1 MEKTKEQLNGEIRYA
16 IRLSQRTAR
25 LYRRIQTSGTF
36 ISIIGGS
43 AAMTTITGGMP
54 SWVAVIGGIL
64 LAIAGATMIA
74 IRPADKAAMNE
85 ADMRRY
91 QALMPRAETLNV
103 TQLTLAIKEAHQGD
117 APEIETLRDVA
128 FNDVMGE
135 INRMD
140 CAIPLSVSQQF
151 LRSLA

>member
-1 MEKTKEQLNGEIRYA
+1 
-16 IRLSQRTAR
+16 
-25 LYRRIQTSGTF
+25 
-36 ISIIGGS
+36 
-43 AAMTTITGGMP
+43 MTTITGGMP